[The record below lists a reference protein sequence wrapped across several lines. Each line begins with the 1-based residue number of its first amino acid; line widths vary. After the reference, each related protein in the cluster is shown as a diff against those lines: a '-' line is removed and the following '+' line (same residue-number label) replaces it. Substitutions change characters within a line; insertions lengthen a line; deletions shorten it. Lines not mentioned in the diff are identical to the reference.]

1 MDPAS
6 SFGVDR
12 RGGATKLSK
21 GDDED
26 SSCRII
32 IADDADDVRYLLR
45 LVVESH
51 EAYKVV
57 GEARNGR
64 EAVDLVATH
73 HPELILLD
81 VSMPVMDGLE
91 AIPVIREA
99 SPETKILMISGL
111 DASYVA
117 TAARELGANGYVEK
131 GIGRNE
137 LIEAI
142 SALCP

>member
-1 MDPAS
+1 M
-6 SFGVDR
+6 
-12 RGGATKLSK
+12 
-21 GDDED
+21 
-26 SSCRII
+26 
-32 IADDADDVRYLLR
+32 
-45 LVVESH
+45 
-51 EAYKVV
+51 

-73 HPELILLD
+73 QPELILLD

-91 AIPVIREA
+91 AIPLIREA
-99 SPETKILMISGL
+99 SQETKILMISGL

-117 TAARELGANGYVEK
+117 AAARELGASGYVEK
-131 GIGRNE
+131 GIGRKE

>member
-1 MDPAS
+1 M
-6 SFGVDR
+6 
-12 RGGATKLSK
+12 
-21 GDDED
+21 
-26 SSCRII
+26 

-45 LVVESH
+45 RVVESH
-51 EAYKVV
+51 ELYEVV

-64 EAVDLVATH
+64 EAVDLVASH
-73 HPELILLD
+73 RPELILLD

-91 AIPVIREA
+91 AIPLIRKA
-99 SPETKILMISGL
+99 SQDTKILMISGL
-111 DASYVA
+111 HAEYIA

-131 GIGRNE
+131 GTGRNE

>member
-1 MDPAS
+1 M
-6 SFGVDR
+6 
-12 RGGATKLSK
+12 
-21 GDDED
+21 
-26 SSCRII
+26 
-32 IADDADDVRYLLR
+32 
-45 LVVESH
+45 
-51 EAYKVV
+51 

-91 AIPVIREA
+91 AIPLIREA
-99 SPETKILMISGL
+99 SQETKILMISGL
-111 DASYVA
+111 DASYVE
-117 TAARELGANGYVEK
+117 TAARELGASGYVEK
-131 GIGRNE
+131 GIGRKE